1 MATEST
7 KQQQKKQL
15 AIEKIS
21 AAAEMLRAAG
31 KPLVSFLSFLIP
43 LLLINGRL
51 VRDAYYKL
59 PSNMLQ
65 FHLGFVFCFFGGLYP
80 VLFAAI
86 QAAEFGGRQTL
97 RDAAKDLGDETLR
110 IIEESKKDDELDDNK
125 DGIAD
130 VLQISDKEFR
140 NRKIQLVLKKM
151 DPEKIDRAIN
161 SVYSVWLSVA
171 AVLTIEFARTI
182 SSALS
187 IADFLKN
194 PVNRWVAPL
203 VQMAVPHEY
212 NRWVPVILGWM
223 CKSLAMSIAWYIQTI
238 RSAFASALAG
248 GLLMSKS
255 TLHMLEKRGVVKKK
269 IDPSETYLDEILSYI
284 FAGCGFYFQFKLGFD
299 VPYPFNL
306 ILFPFEIAE
315 YYIRWSITS
324 RT

>member
-1 MATEST
+1 MVTSEST
-7 KQQQKKQL
+7 TKQKQQKIVQN
-15 AIEKIS
+15 IS

-31 KPLVSFLSFLIP
+31 KPLVSFLSYIIPILI
-43 LLLINGRL
+43 INGRH

-86 QAAEFGGRQTL
+86 QAAEFGGRQIL
-97 RDAAKDLGDETLR
+97 REAAKDLGDETLR
-110 IIEESKKDDELDDNK
+110 IIEESKKDDDADDNN

-130 VLQISDKEFR
+130 VKQISDKEFR
-140 NRKIQLVLKKM
+140 NRKIQLVLKKI

-182 SSALS
+182 ASALS
-187 IADFLKN
+187 IADFLKKPIN
-194 PVNRWVAPL
+194 HWVAPL
-203 VQMAVPHEY
+203 VQMAVPQEY

-223 CKSLAMSIAWYIQTI
+223 CKSIAMSIAWYIQTI

-248 GLLMSKS
+248 GLLMSRS
-255 TLHMLEKRGVVKKK
+255 TLYMLQKRGLFQKK
-269 IDPSETYLDEILSYI
+269 DHSETHVDEFLSYI
-284 FAGCGFYFQFKLGFD
+284 FAACGFYFQFKLGFD

-324 RT
+324 S

>member
-1 MATEST
+1 
-7 KQQQKKQL
+7 
-15 AIEKIS
+15 
-21 AAAEMLRAAG
+21 
-31 KPLVSFLSFLIP
+31 
-43 LLLINGRL
+43 
-51 VRDAYYKL
+51 
-59 PSNMLQ
+59 
-65 FHLGFVFCFFGGLYP
+65 
-80 VLFAAI
+80 
-86 QAAEFGGRQTL
+86 
-97 RDAAKDLGDETLR
+97 
-110 IIEESKKDDELDDNK
+110 
-125 DGIAD
+125 
-130 VLQISDKEFR
+130 
-140 NRKIQLVLKKM
+140 M

-194 PVNRWVAPL
+194 PVNHWVAPL

-255 TLHMLEKRGVVKKK
+255 TLHMLEKRGLVKKK